1 MQDEQFSPGNSGK
14 DSSSKSPGDD
24 SAEESGSKSP
34 GSKSPGSSKSPSDSG
49 SKSPGSKSPGSSKSP
64 SESGKDS
71 GSESDKEWPACMFIG
86 NGEIVGRVE
95 SMFSMESHAG
105 FKDCMVMQ
113 GYEAA
118 NFFGQ
123 SPGAKY
129 PDCLF
134 LGVEGFADGAKTMFA
149 LTDSMHSEFNDC
161 TVISYELLKKLG
173 PSE

>member
-1 MQDEQFSPGNSGK
+1 MQDDPFSPGNSGEN
-14 DSSSKSPGDD
+14 SGSNSPGDD
-24 SAEESGSKSP
+24 SGEESGSGSKSP
-34 GSKSPGSSKSPSDSG
+34 SDSMSPSDSG

-64 SESGKDS
+64 SDSGKDS

-86 NGEIVGRVE
+86 NGDIVGRVE
-95 SMFSMESHAG
+95 SMFSMESHAV

-118 NFFGQ
+118 TFFGQ

-134 LGVEGFADGAKTMFA
+134 LGVEAFAEGAKTMFA